1 VLTHRLIFPCRSVAD
16 SLDKSRRAEVESE
29 RHTSPNAHTR
39 ERMGRPPVSF
49 ASTLHD
55 MCSLTCLIG
64 IDRKLSLSL
73 QLRCTYGAPN
83 KDAYRYFHST
93 SMTME
98 GCVCMRKIQM
108 DQSVYVSL
116 NCMSSPWELYAVM
129 A

>member
-1 VLTHRLIFPCRSVAD
+1 VGFSFLCSLTDSFSLVAVLLI

-64 IDRKLSLSL
+64 IDRKLSLL
-73 QLRCTYGAPN
+73 FTAAL
-83 KDAYRYFHST
+83 
-93 SMTME
+93 
-98 GCVCMRKIQM
+98 
-108 DQSVYVSL
+108 YVRR
-116 NCMSSPWELYAVM
+116 A
-129 A
+129 